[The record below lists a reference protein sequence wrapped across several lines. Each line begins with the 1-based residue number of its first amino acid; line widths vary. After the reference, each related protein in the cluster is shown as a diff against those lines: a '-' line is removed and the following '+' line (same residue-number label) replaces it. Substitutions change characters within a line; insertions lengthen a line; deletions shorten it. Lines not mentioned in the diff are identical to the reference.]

1 MAQRFCLNVSSWYG
15 NFLFLGCLSPIKLF
29 LSALLFPHSFS
40 IFDFLTLHSQPH
52 HYHLLIHH
60 WTTETLVILTD
71 TLPTPVV
78 ALAKHNL
85 ALAVRIKVIFYLS
98 LLATSLEVWPSKVEE
113 PREQMWAP
121 SPCQK
126 QKTQTALNP
135 ASRKQLPVQWLR
147 GRQQEKHFAALVNI
161 SLCTLLQLT
170 AEQWCHLA
178 FLLWKENGNVV
189 RQYLLDIYNVH
200 MCH

>member
-1 MAQRFCLNVSSWYG
+1 M
-15 NFLFLGCLSPIKLF
+15 I
-29 LSALLFPHSFS
+29 SF
-40 IFDFLTLHSQPH
+40 FG
-52 HYHLLIHH
+52 
-60 WTTETLVILTD
+60 TLVPNQIIPFCFAFFSSFFLHFWLLDPSIST
-71 TLPTPVV
+71 TSLPPTHWSLDDRNTGDSYRHTSTPVV
-78 ALAKHNL
+78 ALAKHNS

-126 QKTQTALNP
+126 QKTPTALNP
-135 ASRKQLPVQWLR
+135 ASRKQQPVQWLR

-161 SLCTLLQLT
+161 SLCTPLQLT

-178 FLLWKENGNVV
+178 FLLWKENECCQAIFTRHLQCSHVPLNIKKNVS
-189 RQYLLDIYNVH
+189 
-200 MCH
+200 